1 MVGDPKLLAEP
12 IAPQLLYSERES
24 KLVAVYNDRLLLCS
38 CFGCDGLEAGEV
50 WGKQWMKVLALI
62 HEGITNG
69 YDAGKL
75 IGGDTAEGSAART
88 RVLVSLENIVFGNS
102 RRAWYWGI

>member
-1 MVGDPKLLAEP
+1 LSLFAAALDVM
-12 IAPQLLYSERES
+12 
-24 KLVAVYNDRLLLCS
+24 
-38 CFGCDGLEAGEV
+38 GLEAVEV

-75 IGGDTAEGSAART
+75 IGGDTVEGSAART
-88 RVLVSLENIVFGNS
+88 RVLIALEYIVDS
-102 RRAWYWGI
+102 RKADPFPVLFS